1 MCVKS
6 WSEVQREKRERKSSK
21 PKVKK
26 VAKASF
32 RRKNRPSKAKA
43 SKPCPVGPPG
53 SHKAGNTTNIPH
65 VIGHRLYIQ
74 KSFR

>member
-32 RRKNRPSKAKA
+32 RRKEGEGFEAMSRWA
-43 SKPCPVGPPG
+43 SWFPQGWEYHNFYLM
-53 SHKAGNTTNIPH
+53 S
-65 VIGHRLYIQ
+65 
-74 KSFR
+74 